1 MDLLRTYIRTIT
13 AFSEES
19 WEVLL
24 PCLTA
29 MECKRHDFL
38 LKEGQVCQAVYFV
51 CKGLC
56 KSFYN
61 IDGKEINTAFYF
73 ENEFATNVTS
83 LTTATPSEYAI
94 KTIEKMTVVRIDK
107 TRLLAAYHQSHQ
119 VETFGRK
126 VLEQIIARQEAHTD
140 SFKLLTPRQR
150 FDNLVASHPDL
161 LQRVSL
167 TQIASYLGISRET
180 LSRFRAKR

>member
-1 MDLLRTYIRTIT
+1 M

-19 WEVLL
+19 WEVLN
-24 PCLTA
+24 PCLTE
-29 MECKRHDFL
+29 MEFKRHDCL
-38 LKEGQVCQAVYFV
+38 LKEGQICQAVFFISS
-51 CKGLC
+51 GLC

-61 IDGKEINTAFYF
+61 MDGKEVNTTFYF
-73 ENEFATNVTS
+73 ENEFATNIRS
-83 LTTATPSEYAI
+83 LTTSTPSDYTI
-94 KTIEKMTVVRIDK
+94 KAMEKTKVIRIDK
-107 TRLLAAYHQSHQ
+107 TKLLTAYHQSHQ

-126 VLEQIIARQEAHTD
+126 VLEQIIARQEAHAD

-150 FDNLVASHPDL
+150 FDNLVRTYPDF